1 MTLIKPQGLFSD
13 TNINRIEFI
22 LMEQAFS
29 FNSRPHP
36 QYYNFPWTVEIRRKE
51 VNEYFGS
58 EYLKKISKFT
68 KWKQIRQDPLDLDA
82 LTNSWD
88 DGNVSYRNFC

>member
-13 TNINRIEFI
+13 TNMNRIEFI
-22 LMEQAFS
+22 LIEQAFS

-58 EYLKKISKFT
+58 EYLKKK
-68 KWKQIRQDPLDLDA
+68 L
-82 LTNSWD
+82 
-88 DGNVSYRNFC
+88 VSSPNENKSDKIPWI